1 MQTGIEHI
9 LLGVDHLLF
18 VLGLI
23 WIVRSRWML
32 IKTITAFTVAHS
44 LTLAAATFGLVG
56 VPERPVNALIAL
68 SIVFMGVEIVKLR
81 HGQVGLTA
89 RHPWIVAFAFGLL
102 PGFGFATAL
111 TILGLPPGDLPLAL
125 LAFNVGVEIGQIAFV
140 SLVLALI
147 WAFRE
152 LQLALVA
159 LERVDL
165 GLCHRRPRRFLVHRP
180 DPSHHHGLR
189 NGDHERQSAS
199 PSAHHGPCLDPDCR
213 TRHRLGPRA
222 DRSRRRVRER
232 LPASGPRPGPRD
244 RDGRGR
250 PLGGAQLGAPAV
262 WMLPINFPLIMAA
275 GGMLGALGVPL
286 PFVEIGIAVSGIALG
301 VLVALA
307 TRAPLWAAMLL
318 VGVFAVFHGHAH
330 GTELPEAAN
339 PLAYGAGFVLMT
351 GLLHLSGIAFGLLY
365 ERPLGARAVRVCGGL
380 IAVSGGYFLASAL
393 GLAA

>member
-1 MQTGIEHI
+1 MNDRALALRRITGLVLILTAAPGIAWAHEQTGVA
-9 LLGVDHLLF
+9 GGF
-18 VLGLI
+18 VSGFLHPALGLDHVI
-23 WIVRSRWML
+23 AM
-32 IKTITAFTVAHS
+32 VA
-44 LTLAAATFGLVG
+44 
-56 VPERPVNALIAL
+56 
-68 SIVFMGVEIVKLR
+68 
-81 HGQVGLTA
+81 VGL
-89 RHPWIVAFAFGLL
+89 W
-102 PGFGFATAL
+102 
-111 TILGLPPGDLPLAL
+111 
-125 LAFNVGVEIGQIAFV
+125 
-140 SLVLALI
+140 
-147 WAFRE
+147 
-152 LQLALVA
+152 
-159 LERVDL
+159 
-165 GLCHRRPRRFLVHRP
+165 
-180 DPSHHHGLR
+180 
-189 NGDHERQSAS
+189 
-199 PSAHHGPCLDPDCR
+199 
-213 TRHRLGPRA
+213 
-222 DRSRRRVRER
+222 
-232 LPASGPRPGPRD
+232 
-244 RDGRGR
+244 
-250 PLGGAQLGAPAV
+250 GAQLGAPAV

>member
-1 MQTGIEHI
+1 MNDRAQALRRITGLVLILTAAPGIAWAHEQTGVAS
-9 LLGVDHLLF
+9 GF
-18 VLGLI
+18 VSGFLHPALGLDHVI
-23 WIVRSRWML
+23 AM
-32 IKTITAFTVAHS
+32 
-44 LTLAAATFGLVG
+44 AA
-56 VPERPVNALIAL
+56 
-68 SIVFMGVEIVKLR
+68 
-81 HGQVGLTA
+81 VGL
-89 RHPWIVAFAFGLL
+89 W
-102 PGFGFATAL
+102 
-111 TILGLPPGDLPLAL
+111 
-125 LAFNVGVEIGQIAFV
+125 
-140 SLVLALI
+140 
-147 WAFRE
+147 
-152 LQLALVA
+152 
-159 LERVDL
+159 
-165 GLCHRRPRRFLVHRP
+165 
-180 DPSHHHGLR
+180 
-189 NGDHERQSAS
+189 
-199 PSAHHGPCLDPDCR
+199 
-213 TRHRLGPRA
+213 
-222 DRSRRRVRER
+222 
-232 LPASGPRPGPRD
+232 
-244 RDGRGR
+244 
-250 PLGGAQLGAPAV
+250 GAPAV